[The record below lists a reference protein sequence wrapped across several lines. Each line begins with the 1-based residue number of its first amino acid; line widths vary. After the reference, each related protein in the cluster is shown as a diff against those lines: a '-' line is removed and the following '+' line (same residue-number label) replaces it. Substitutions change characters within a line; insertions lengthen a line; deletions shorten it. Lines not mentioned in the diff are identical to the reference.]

1 MRGGI
6 VVFDL
11 KSNSNLATIEEPL
24 FMGFNAKVEFF
35 PVMNVEG
42 LQQGVRKLQVHV

>member
-1 MRGGI
+1 
-6 VVFDL
+6 
-11 KSNSNLATIEEPL
+11 L

-42 LQQGVRKLQVHV
+42 LQEGVRKLQVHV